1 MENNESKHKMEEQAK
16 ELWGRCLEI
25 IRDNVSEQHYITWF
39 KCIDAVSYVDDELT
53 LSVPNRFVCEFLEG
67 QFLDL
72 MKKTLHRVF
81 GKDVRLGYSV
91 LVDQQNG
98 LNVKEASSNNPS
110 VVNGL
115 SVRPANVAPDML
127 MAPAVQD
134 LDSRLK
140 LSYNFGNYIEG
151 DSNKLA
157 RSVGH
162 AIAKD
167 PAKTFNPFFV
177 YGSSGVGKTHLVNA
191 IGLKVKEL
199 HPELRVLYV
208 SAHLFMVQ
216 FIDSKLK
223 NKTNEFIAF
232 YQNIDVLIIDDIQ
245 ELSNKEKTQ
254 NTFFHIFNHLHL
266 NGKQI
271 ILTADRPPVA
281 IVGLEDRLLTR
292 FKWGLQAEIEKP
304 TKALRYSILSDKVQ
318 KDGLDIPENVITY
331 IAEHVNESVRDL
343 EGFINSLIANSIHL
357 NCDINMSLVNKILP
371 QFTNETMKPTT
382 FDDIKNVVCE
392 HFGLTQEDL
401 CSRCRKRPLAYIRQ
415 LAIYF
420 ANKYTDLSS
429 VQIGKQ
435 IGGRNHATV
444 IHSINQIKNLID
456 VDEQV
461 RNEIDAI
468 EDKLR

>member
-1 MENNESKHKMEEQAK
+1 MEEQAK
-16 ELWGRCLEI
+16 KLWEQCLEI
-25 IRDNVSEQHYITWF
+25 IRDIVDEQHYKTWF
-39 KCIDAVSYVDDELT
+39 QCTKAVSYVNNELT
-53 LSVPNRFVCEFLEG
+53 LSVPNRFVCEFLEEH
-67 QFLDL
+67 FLDL
-72 MKKTLHRVF
+72 IKKTLIRVF
-81 GKDVRLGYSV
+81 GKDVTLAYSV
-91 LVDQQNG
+91 IVDKQNG
-98 LNVKEASSNNPS
+98 LNVKETSSNQTS
-110 VVNGL
+110 LVNGM
-115 SVRPANVAPDML
+115 SVRPANVSPDVL

-140 LSYNFGNYIEG
+140 LSYNFNNYIEG
-151 DSNKLA
+151 ESNRLA
-157 RSVGH
+157 RSVGA
-162 AIAKD
+162 AIAKE

-177 YGSSGVGKTHLVNA
+177 YGASGVGKTHLVNA

-208 SAHLFMVQ
+208 SAHLFMTQ

-357 NCDINMSLVNKILP
+357 DCDINMSLVNKILP
-371 QFTNETMKPTT
+371 QFTNETVKPLTL
-382 FDDIKNVVCE
+382 DDIKGTICE
-392 HFGLTQEDL
+392 HYGLSIEEL
-401 CSRCRKRPLAYIRQ
+401 CSRSRKRPLAYIRQ
-415 LAIYF
+415 LVIYF
-420 ANKYTDLSS
+420 GHKYTELSS

-444 IHSINQIKNLID
+444 IHSINLIKNLKD

-461 RNEIDAI
+461 RNDIDELDNLI
-468 EDKLR
+468 KGCK